1 MSNYEI
7 GIVKNI
13 DDVDVDVD
21 AVINRIQDTHEL
33 YFNTSDIKNTL
44 TKFTRDDTIWYG
56 IFVAVSQAQ
65 FNNKNSDSRNNSLGN
80 YEDIRDRLVIEN
92 IELMM
97 DTIKSECDRDEY
109 DDNGNLIIK

>member
-1 MSNYEI
+1 MSNYEEI
-7 GIVKNI
+7 GIIKNR
-13 DDVDVDVD
+13 DGVDVDVD
-21 AVINRIQDTHEL
+21 AVRNRIQDTHEL

-44 TKFTRDDTIWYG
+44 TKFTRNDTIWYG

-65 FNNKNSDSRNNSLGN
+65 YKNSDSRNNSLGN